1 MCSSIGFCNQCGAQG
16 EIGSKCEYCGST
28 ISAPLTQDNHSMIDS
43 WSDYHLDGFSIV
55 SENVEGKTDSLEFQ
69 VIKGDRTGLYGVV
82 DRYGVVRIPCIFN
95 YLKLYLD
102 YNLCCVVKDYC
113 NAVLDVDGKAI
124 IPFGEFNPVG
134 LYVIS
139 YGLIY
144 GYNTIY
150 DLQGNQK
157 VKLPV
162 DHRVVLL
169 SDLYASTLHQKG
181 LYSLETGEQLLS
193 DDYGVNEMID
203 THLVIVNKVSDGFTR
218 YGIYDCSTRDFAL
231 PVEFTSIQSH
241 GFREYEARAQY
252 TQDERTAKSR
262 MLLLT
267 IQDGKLEI
275 EREDIQQYQ
284 TGSGEGCLLV
294 LLLPLLLPLALLYLL

>member
-1 MCSSIGFCNQCGAQG
+1 MCSGIGFCNQCGAQG
-16 EIGSKCEYCGST
+16 KIGTICEYCGAT
-28 ISAPLTQDNHSMIDS
+28 ISAPTPSGSHSVIES

-55 SENVEGKTDSLEFQ
+55 DDRLEGNTDFPEFQ

-82 DRYGVVRIPCIFN
+82 DRFGVVRIPCIYN
-95 YLKLYLD
+95 YLKVYLD
-102 YNLCCVVKDYC
+102 YNLCCVGKDYR
-113 NAVLDVDGKAI
+113 NAVLDVEGKVI

-134 LYVIS
+134 VYMIS

-162 DHRVVLL
+162 NSRVVLL
-169 SDLYASTLHQKG
+169 SDLYASTLQKKG
-181 LYSLETGEQLLS
+181 LYSLETGEPLLT
-193 DDYGVNEMID
+193 DDYGVDEIID
-203 THLVIVNKVSDGFTR
+203 THLVIVNKVLDGFTR

-231 PVEFTSIQSH
+231 PIEYTSIQYI
-241 GFREYEARAQY
+241 GFGKYEARAQY
-252 TQDERTAKSR
+252 TQDERTTKSR

-275 EREDIQQYQ
+275 EKEDIQQYQ
-284 TGSGEGCLLV
+284 TGSGDGCLFV
-294 LLLPLLLPLALLYLL
+294 LLLPLLLPLALLCLL